1 MVRPTTCRV
10 VVFPSLEALLRGQS
24 GSYVRRSLDA
34 DGCHDQ
40 YDERKPRLQQ
50 ILCALR
56 PQTRRSPGA
65 SIGSG
70 FRDLTNLVV
79 SIEDLPTYH

>member
-1 MVRPTTCRV
+1 MRLTCSV

-24 GSYVRRSLDA
+24 GNYVRRSLDA

-40 YDERKPRLQQ
+40 YDERKPLQQ
-50 ILCALR
+50 ISCALR
-56 PQTRRSPGA
+56 PPDAAIGA

-70 FRDLTNLVV
+70 FRDLTNLV
-79 SIEDLPTYH
+79 IQKYFGEFNY